1 MQQPAASQDSPA
13 PAAKRL
19 TPETAGTASLT
30 LYFDGGCPLCAHEMR
45 ALQARDTQ
53 QRLQF
58 VDIHAPGFDPAPTG
72 LTIEELDAAMT
83 ARDADGRLL
92 RGLDAL
98 HAAWAAAG
106 CAALYR
112 WTRHPRLRPLTDR
125 LYTWFARHRHR
136 ISRLLAP
143 LLRWLPGS
151 AAPVCETA
159 RCRPLR

>member
-1 MQQPAASQDSPA
+1 MRDSPPPPAPPAATVGS
-13 PAAKRL
+13 L
-19 TPETAGTASLT
+19 TPKAQAGGVLT
-30 LYFDGGCPLCAHEMR
+30 LYFDGTCPLCAHEMQ

-53 QRLQF
+53 HRLQF
-58 VDIHAPGFDPAPTG
+58 IDIRAPGFDPTPTG
-72 LTIEELDAAMT
+72 LTIEALDAAMT

-112 WTRHPRLRPLTDR
+112 WTRHPRLRPVTDR

-151 AAPVCETA
+151 AAPVCASA